1 MYSNDA
7 AKAQSAENLPFVL
20 LRRLI
25 FDPQLAFSK
34 ATLMSKITSSE
45 IIGTA

>member
-1 MYSNDA
+1 MLHDA
-7 AKAQSAENLPFVL
+7 AKAQGAEKLPFVL
-20 LRRLI
+20 LRRFI

-34 ATLMSKITSSE
+34 ATLMSKVTSSE